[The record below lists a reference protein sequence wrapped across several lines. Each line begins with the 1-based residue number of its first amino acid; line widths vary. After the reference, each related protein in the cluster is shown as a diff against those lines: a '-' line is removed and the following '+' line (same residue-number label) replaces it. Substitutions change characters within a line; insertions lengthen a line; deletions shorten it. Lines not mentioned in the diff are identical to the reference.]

1 MARRDYDTYQFLGDD
16 REYHW
21 KNEREKYSKFWN
33 VGKWD
38 NFVAPLLPR
47 NAEDMTFVDLGC
59 NAGLFLKLAK
69 DYGFKYA
76 TGVDS
81 HLPALQRGRDWR
93 DANGYQYDMILS
105 RLEELVNDLPMADVT
120 LMSNMHYYLRLNHW
134 VKLVDRLRT
143 RTRILIIINRA
154 PRRMNHYE
162 LLVRRLDRFFTE
174 WSTGETIQISTKGD
188 PAPRR
193 IKAHRYDSTIVSR
206 IAIDDIEDHALS
218 GILDSFYR
226 DGDVELYFQWF
237 RLNRNWSDERIR
249 RQLHQLKK
257 TKVSIG
263 EVGQNLPILINR
275 HNRVLDGIHRVASM
289 KALGYQT
296 ILARYI

>member
-1 MARRDYDTYQFLGDD
+1 MARRDYDTYQFLGDG

-33 VGKWD
+33 EGKWD
-38 NFVAPLLPR
+38 HFVRPLLPR
-47 NAEDMTFVDLGC
+47 NADDMTFVDLGC

-76 TGVDS
+76 IGVDS
-81 HLPALQRGRDWR
+81 HLAAVQRGREWR
-93 DANGYQYDMILS
+93 DANGYDYEMIND
-105 RLEELVNDLPMADVT
+105 RLEELVDDLPMADVT

-154 PRRMNHYE
+154 PRAMNHYE
-162 LLVRRLDRFFTE
+162 LLVRRLDRYFTE
-174 WSTGETIQISTKGD
+174 WSHGDTIQLSTKGD

-193 IKAHRYDSTIVSR
+193 IKSHRYDSTIIMR
-206 IAIDDIEDHALS
+206 IKIDDIELHGLS
-218 GILDSFYR
+218 ETLDKFYGENDNEPYR
-226 DGDVELYFQWF
+226 LWF
-237 RLNRNWSDERIR
+237 RENRSWSEERITKQFR
-249 RQLHQLKK
+249 YLKK
-257 TKVSIG
+257 TMVSIADA
-263 EVGQNLPILINR
+263 GQNLPILINR
-275 HNRVLDGIHRVASM
+275 HNRVLDGIHRVAVM
-289 KALGYQT
+289 KALGYKT